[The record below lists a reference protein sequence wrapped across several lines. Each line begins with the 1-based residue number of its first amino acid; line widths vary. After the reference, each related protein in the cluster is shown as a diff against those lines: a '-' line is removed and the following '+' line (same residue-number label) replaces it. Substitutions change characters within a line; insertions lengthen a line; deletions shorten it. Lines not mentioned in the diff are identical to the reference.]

1 MNKNLFLDLNKKN
14 SKCFAVVGTK
24 AFTMANFVKAEGK
37 TIILE
42 KDGVQY
48 EVKKS
53 WIKNIADVEREI
65 ANDSIE
71 LTGIAATL
79 KAKGYEFDWKE
90 VMRLEKLMSKKAD
103 DSIEGLM
110 VTEAKRNN
118 EMSWMHLCDLA
129 K

>member
-1 MNKNLFLDLNKKN
+1 MNTNLFLDLNKKN

-24 AFTMANFVKAEGK
+24 AFTMANFVKTEGK
-37 TIILE
+37 IIVLE

-79 KAKGYEFDWKE
+79 KAKGYEFDWEE
-90 VMRLEKLMSKKAD
+90 VMRLEKLMSKKTD